1 MNLEELSARYG
12 IPVSGLK
19 SRIKILGGSIDKELS
34 AEFLDRL
41 DSLNRHLK
49 SGGTA
54 SEFLEMAATP
64 TNIVSI
70 ATEGSGPA
78 QLRDAQRP
86 INDFLSA
93 EYAVAMRN
101 RLDLLQAC
109 SDNSWELPTSALT
122 TLLGERPRNSE
133 GWRRFGFTFTRN
145 GSHGRE
151 SSWLISR

>member
-1 MNLEELSARYG
+1 VNLEELSARYG

-70 ATEGSGPA
+70 APEGSELTLAP
-78 QLRDAQRP
+78 QRP

>member
-70 ATEGSGPA
+70 APEGSELTLAP
-78 QLRDAQRP
+78 QRP